1 MAAGLAM
8 SLRLDAY
15 LELERAMMTLDDA
28 DDPMADRLRDA
39 LDPLFYSLT
48 DEEHAFLNRRS
59 IAPGPAYVVRVAV
72 DAGLFMSSLA
82 VKGKADALQTLT
94 APIVVDDW
102 KCAA

>member
-1 MAAGLAM
+1 M

-15 LELERAMMTLDDA
+15 LELERAMMALDDA

-39 LDPLFYSLT
+39 LDPIWYSLT

-59 IAPGPAYVVRVAV
+59 IAPGPAYAIRVAV
-72 DAGLFMSSLA
+72 DAGLFTTNFDEA
-82 VKGKADALQTLT
+82 GNGGVLQTLS